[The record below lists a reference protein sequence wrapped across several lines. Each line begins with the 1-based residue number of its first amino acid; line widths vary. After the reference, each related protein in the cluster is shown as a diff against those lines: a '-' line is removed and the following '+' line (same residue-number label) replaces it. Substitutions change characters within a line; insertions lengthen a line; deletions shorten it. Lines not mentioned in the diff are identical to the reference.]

1 MAALGETGQLPIKIC
16 SGLITALTLAGIAG
30 FGPAADAAPA
40 KVPLPRPRPT
50 AASVRPTSQGA
61 TSAHKTAAT
70 APVVPLAL
78 ASVSSNPVIPSL
90 DTGNL
95 KEAITLARQGKTTRA
110 GELQQ
115 TIGDP
120 VARKLV
126 EWAILRSDDNGANF
140 SRYAAFIAANP
151 SWPSLHVMRR
161 RAEAMLWHEGRDP
174 ATVRGFFAKWKP
186 LTARGRFALAR
197 ALLAQGDRAGAQE
210 QVHEAWWNDSF
221 GADLESQGLE
231 TFGGLITAAD
241 HKSRMDMRLYAGDV
255 EGAMRSA
262 HRLGGNALLIATARI
277 GVIKK
282 APNAK
287 ALLDAVPADAQ
298 RDVGYIFSR
307 AQWLRRA
314 DKIEEAG
321 ALILSVS
328 REPPQALDTNQW
340 WIERRL
346 IARKLLD
353 IGDNKSA
360 YRVASNA
367 LPPDKEN
374 YRIEQQFTAGWIALR
389 FLNDPST
396 AQAHFSRMVQ
406 GVSNPISLSRGGYW
420 QGRALEALG
429 QTAEA
434 RRHYEAAAQYPT
446 AYYGQIARAR
456 LGYKD
461 MALRPLPERPGRGQ
475 VEAARAAELLY
486 AIGERDL
493 VVTMMADLGE
503 RSSDA
508 GGLAALGDVAA
519 HHNDAR
525 ALVQVGKGALSR
537 GLPLDQYAFPTVGI
551 PDYRAV
557 GPAVDPSVIYSI
569 ARQESVFNPRTLSSA
584 KAMGLLQ
591 VTPEAGRYVT
601 KKFGAPFDVKR
612 LMSDQ
617 VYNVQLGAAELGD
630 LLVDY
635 RGSYIMTFA
644 GYNAGRGR
652 VRDWIA
658 RYGDP
663 RDPNVD
669 PIDWVERIPFA
680 ETRNYVQRVLE
691 NLQVYRMRLG
701 GGSKLLIEADLQ
713 RGRAN

>member
-1 MAALGETGQLPIKIC
+1 M
-16 SGLITALTLAGIAG
+16 TALTLAGIAG
-30 FGPAADAAPA
+30 FGPAADAAAPA

-50 AASVRPTSQGA
+50 AASVRPASQGA
-61 TSAHKTAAT
+61 ATAHKAAAA

-78 ASVSSNPVIPSL
+78 ASAASDPVIPSL

-115 TIGDP
+115 TIADP
-120 VARKLV
+120 VAQKLV

-151 SWPSLHVMRR
+151 SWASLHVMRR

-174 ATVRGFFAKWKP
+174 ATVRGFFAKWEP

-197 ALLAQGDRAGAQE
+197 ALLAQGDRAAAQE
-210 QVHEAWWNDSF
+210 QVHEAWWNDPF

-241 HKSRMDMRLYAGDV
+241 HKSRMDMRLYAEDV

-298 RDVGYIFSR
+298 RDIGYIFSR
-307 AQWLRRA
+307 AQWLRRG

-321 ALILSVS
+321 ALILSVP

-367 LPPDKEN
+367 LPPGKEN

-406 GVSNPISLSRGGYW
+406 GVSNPISLSRAGYW

-519 HHNDAR
+519 NHNDAR
-525 ALVQVGKGALSR
+525 AMVQVGKGALSR

-630 LLVDY
+630 LMVDY

-701 GGSKLLIEADLQ
+701 GGSKLLIEADLR
-713 RGRAN
+713 RGRPN